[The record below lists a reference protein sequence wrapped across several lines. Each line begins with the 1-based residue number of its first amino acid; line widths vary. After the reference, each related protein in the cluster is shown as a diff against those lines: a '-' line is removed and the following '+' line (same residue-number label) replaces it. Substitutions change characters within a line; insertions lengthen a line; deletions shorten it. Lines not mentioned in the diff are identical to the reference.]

1 MLALAGFAA
10 LAVVL
15 AALGIYG
22 VMRYTTGQRTHEIGI
37 RIAIGAQRGDVV
49 RLVLR
54 KGMTIVA
61 AGLGIGLAAA
71 LVLTRTMRAVLF
83 GVGPHDP
90 LTFIVATALLAG
102 VALIAI
108 WLPARRATRVDPIT
122 ALRVE

>member
-1 MLALAGFAA
+1 
-10 LAVVL
+10 
-15 AALGIYG
+15 
-22 VMRYTTGQRTHEIGI
+22 
-37 RIAIGAQRGDVV
+37 
-49 RLVLR
+49 
-54 KGMTIVA
+54 MTIVA